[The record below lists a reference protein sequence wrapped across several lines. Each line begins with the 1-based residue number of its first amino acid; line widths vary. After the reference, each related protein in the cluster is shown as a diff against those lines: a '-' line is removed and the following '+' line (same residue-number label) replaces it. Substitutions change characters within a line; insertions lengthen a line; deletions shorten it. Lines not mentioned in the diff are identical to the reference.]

1 MDWNVETGEEVNY
14 VYLIHKQEGKYIKRK
29 LFSLLQREKIV
40 TLCIR
45 DLGLTLEKDVR
56 CLFLGHFEGRS
67 SIRGILGS
75 NRNWLVPKI
84 KPTIQVR
91 LV

>member
-14 VYLIHKQEGKYIKRK
+14 VYSIHKQEGKYIKRK

-56 CLFLGHFEGRS
+56 CLFLGHYLPLIKAQ
-67 SIRGILGS
+67 SIF
-75 NRNWLVPKI
+75 
-84 KPTIQVR
+84 
-91 LV
+91 